1 MVGSEGGYLRRDSRW
16 QKHDYRGSGDLKI
29 KEEST
34 DIEKLRQLT
43 GEQQLTYRSWCK
55 WAASLQA
62 AQLYLPLKVYQY
74 RLERYVY
81 PVIGEVPLQT
91 LDRFMLIH
99 LIKDWQRGEV
109 DYRQMEELTSLLNKT
124 LDYAVN
130 LGVILENPCDN
141 SLQRMLRIK
150 MEALSLSEKGAV
162 ASLPAGFPAGGIAV
176 LS

>member
-1 MVGSEGGYLRRDSRW
+1 M
-16 QKHDYRGSGDLKI
+16 
-29 KEEST
+29 
-34 DIEKLRQLT
+34 
-43 GEQQLTYRSWCK
+43 
-55 WAASLQA
+55 
-62 AQLYLPLKVYQY
+62 
-74 RLERYVY
+74 
-81 PVIGEVPLQT
+81 QT

-109 DYRQMEELTSLLNKT
+109 DYRQMEELTSLLSKT